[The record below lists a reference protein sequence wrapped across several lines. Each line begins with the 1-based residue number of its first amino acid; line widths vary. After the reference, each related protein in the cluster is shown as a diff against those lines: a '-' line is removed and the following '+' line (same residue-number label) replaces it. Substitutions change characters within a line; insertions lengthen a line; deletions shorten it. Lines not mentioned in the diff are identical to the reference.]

1 MNSKVNTE
9 TPAHTKQV
17 YAKYSDIT
25 TQITAESIAMQRV
38 RDHDH
43 LKYLHLAGV
52 VNAIERDK
60 SIQTGQ
66 HSRIELSAD
75 LGIPIDVAQE
85 DERVGDIMHCIVSEI
100 MRTGWGVSHCR
111 YDSTVRYQSIQAASA
126 LDSGYYT
133 VDNATTRVIRAFVLT
148 STVFGV
154 APPELL

>member
-1 MNSKVNTE
+1 M
-9 TPAHTKQV
+9 H
-17 YAKYSDIT
+17 IT
-25 TQITAESIAMQRV
+25 TQITAKLIAMQRV

-66 HSRIELSAD
+66 HSRVEVSAD
-75 LGIPIDVAQE
+75 LGVPIDVVQE
-85 DERVGDIMHCIVSEI
+85 DERVGDTMHYIVSEI

-126 LDSGYYT
+126 LDSGYCT
-133 VDNATTRVIRAFVLT
+133 VDNGLY
-148 STVFGV
+148 
-154 APPELL
+154 